1 MVVVGIAGLS
11 GSGKTLLASHVAEL
25 SAGTGVLCTDSY
37 YRDIGGLPLAERD
50 AVNFDAPEALDWD
63 LLLSHLQRLRA
74 GRGIDVPKYGFAT
87 HERLA
92 SDRRLE
98 PVPLLVLEGLFA
110 LAEPRVR
117 AMLDLAVFVDAGE
130 EVCLARRIARDT
142 AGRGRTKES
151 VLRQWRRTWCRC
163 SAGTFCQAGRTR
175 TWLSAVKGR
184 PPSLPAR
191 SWTDSPPAGTPLA
204 SLLGTLR
211 VMIRLAEARM
221 RYGARVLFDKL
232 DWLVGPNDRIGV
244 VGGNGS
250 GKSTLLKILH
260 GAESLDKG
268 QIEAPEEHPC
278 RIPAP
283 GGAGVFRP
291 HGIRRV
297 PERLRRGRRSRTRD

>member
-151 VLRQWRRTWCRC
+151 VLRQWRRDVVPMFRRHVLP
-163 SAGTFCQAGRTR
+163 GRADADLVVR
-175 TWLSAVKGR
+175 GQG
-184 PPSLPAR
+184 PPSVAAR
-191 SWTDSPPAGTPLA
+191 AILDRLA
-204 SLLGTLR
+204 SGR
-211 VMIRLAEARM
+211 DSAR
-221 RYGARVLFDKL
+221 
-232 DWLVGPNDRIGV
+232 
-244 VGGNGS
+244 
-250 GKSTLLKILH
+250 
-260 GAESLDKG
+260 
-268 QIEAPEEHPC
+268 
-278 RIPAP
+278 
-283 GGAGVFRP
+283 
-291 HGIRRV
+291 
-297 PERLRRGRRSRTRD
+297 